1 MLEVGRDHL
10 ASSNPT
16 PLTSSRVTWSILP
29 RIITRQGLNIS
40 RKRDSTISVVS
51 LSPNSV
57 TLTEGHPHV
66 QTELS
71 VLQFELAASFPVARQ
86 HRKQPGNIL
95 LIPSIKIFVHVNKIL
110 FHSSLLQARQAQ
122 LSPSFLV
129 AEMLQPLNHLHNP
142 TLSMLP
148 YTEMAQCELWFQ
160 VLVQDFKE
168 SILSFCTMTLH
179 EISLK

>member
-1 MLEVGRDHL
+1 MQ
-10 ASSNPT
+10 
-16 PLTSSRVTWSILP
+16 I
-29 RIITRQGLNIS
+29 
-40 RKRDSTISVVS
+40 
-51 LSPNSV
+51 
-57 TLTEGHPHV
+57 
-66 QTELS
+66 ELS
-71 VLQFELAASFPVARQ
+71 VLQFELAASFPVAGQ

-122 LSPSFLV
+122 LSPSFLI